1 MLGADLPLRSIPLV
15 ALLAGLA
22 LATTAVAKPA
32 ARPAAKRAPAT
43 ATGKASTASPAP
55 AHPAPARPP
64 VAKRTHVR
72 PDDLAS
78 VFTDGPVAR
87 ALDLIGHD
95 DWGAARAAL
104 LETARDGKSP
114 EHLDRIRFLL
124 GLACVKSSDWMG
136 ALAVLDGLETTAPAV
151 TDRIRYLRGLALA
164 GLGRNDDALADL
176 AATSRSHTPVGTA
189 AALARADLLAGMDRP
204 ADAAKAYGDAVA
216 AGRRD
221 PETLSH
227 LAAALKAAGRSEEAA
242 AVLRKAYFEAAASGR
257 ALYRKILESLGVR
270 LVATA
275 RETLD
280 HAHALLDAQMS
291 EAALAEAR
299 GLTSDKDPDLRCD
312 ALMVAGGALTK
323 LRRHPEALAVYQD
336 AADCGSHADLA
347 RVFFNAARAAYR
359 SSKPEDGD
367 RWVARLAREF
377 PASTLNDDLS
387 VMHARNLLGRGD
399 EAGAVAVLQASLAAW
414 PDGDMANES
423 RWVIAWIAFR
433 ARHYETALARMGD
446 GALAAVDE
454 PQYAQRFCYWTAR
467 TLELL
472 ERADEADD
480 AYGACVRDHPVT
492 FYGTLALSRL
502 GALRKASPAALAT
515 KAAEDAPDA
524 PGPWLSIADAG
535 LLRRAPFDRAL
546 WLLRTGLPELAAEE
560 VAGAA
565 EGGAGDDA
573 WLAAAILDA
582 GGQFTRSHRAAS
594 TLLRKGP
601 RFWPDAD
608 TAGYWRVAY
617 PRPFADLVRAASQE
631 SGVDPAL
638 IWAVMREESAFVAGV
653 ESRANA
659 IGLMQL
665 ILPTAKAVAARL
677 KLDATPETLRTPAV
691 NIRLGAG
698 YLAELLK
705 QLHDPLLAIPGY
717 NAGGGAISKWRAA
730 HPKAPLDEFVEEI
743 GAQESRDYARKVFE
757 SLVAYRLLYAE
768 GPDRFVT
775 VRFLGAEKAQK
786 ADAPKKKAGKGKSK
800 KGRKHG

>member
-1 MLGADLPLRSIPLV
+1 MRSCSIRLV
-15 ALLAGLA
+15 VLLAGIA
-22 LATTAVAKPA
+22 LAATAVAKPVD
-32 ARPAAKRAPAT
+32 PAAAKPRT
-43 ATGKASTASPAP
+43 AKPAP
-55 AHPAPARPP
+55 AKPAAP
-64 VAKRTHVR
+64 KRTHVR
-72 PDDLAS
+72 PDDLAT
-78 VFTDGPVAR
+78 VFPDGPVAR
-87 ALDLIGHD
+87 ALELIHQD
-95 DWGAARAAL
+95 DWDGARTTL
-104 LETARDGKSP
+104 LDTARDGKTP

-136 ALAVLDGLETTAPAV
+136 ALAVLDGLEKTTPAV
-151 TDRIRYLRGLALA
+151 ADRVRYLRGLALA
-164 GLGRNDDALADL
+164 GLGRTDDALGDL
-176 AATSRSHTPVGTA
+176 AAVSRGSPVGTA
-189 AALARADLLAGMDRP
+189 AVLARADLLAGIDRP

-227 LAAALKAAGRSEEAA
+227 LATALTAAGRSEDAA
-242 AVLRKAYFEAAASGR
+242 ALLRKAYFEAAASGR
-257 ALYRKILESLGVR
+257 AVYRRILEGLGVK
-270 LVATA
+270 LVATP

-291 EAALAEAR
+291 EAALAEAK
-299 GLTSDKDPDLRCD
+299 GLTSSKDADLRCD

-336 AADCGSHADLA
+336 AADCGTHADLA

-359 SSKPEDGD
+359 SLKPDDGD
-367 RWVARLAREF
+367 RGVARLAREI
-377 PASTLNDDLS
+377 PASTLNDDLA
-387 VMHARNLLGRGD
+387 VMRARNLLGRGD
-399 EAGAVAVLQASLAAW
+399 EAGAVAALQASLAAW

-433 ARHYETALARMGD
+433 ARHYESSLARMKD
-446 GALAAVDE
+446 GAEAAVDE

-480 AYGACVRDHPVT
+480 AYLACVRDHPVT

-502 GALRKASPAALAT
+502 ATLRKASPGALVR

-535 LLRRAPFDRAL
+535 LLQRAPFDRAL
-546 WLLRTGLPELAAEE
+546 WLLRTGLPEMAAEE

-582 GGQFTRSHRAAS
+582 GGQYTRSHRAAA

-617 PRPFADLVRAASQE
+617 PRPFAGIVRAASQE

-638 IWAVMREESAFVAGV
+638 IWAVMREESAFVAGI

-665 ILPTAKAVAARL
+665 ILPTAKSVAARL
-677 KLDATPETLRTPAV
+677 KLDATPETLRTPEV

-705 QLHDPLLAIPGY
+705 QLRDPVLAIPGY

-743 GAQESRDYARKVFE
+743 GAQESRDYARKVYE
-757 SLVAYRLLYAE
+757 SFVAYRLLYAE
-768 GPDRFVT
+768 GADRYLT
-775 VRFLGAEKAQK
+775 VRFQGPEKAK
-786 ADAPKKKAGKGKSK
+786 PAAAPKKKAGKAKPAKSK
-800 KGRKHG
+800 KQH